1 MNIDKVH
8 SHTAPA
14 VTIEKIAALVVIFG
28 VIYALYLLQTV
39 VGEFKQASAKLDK
52 FDKLSRDVGKL
63 SGKLEILDQANL
75 RIDKMEKYMR
85 YVPMLAKTGQDAL
98 AVSKGMDHKL
108 EITNQRLIGANQ
120 CMVDS
125 AAQIGTLGR
134 SVDGMHSEMT
144 RMTGTMDKMAG
155 ALPSIGGVQQLLAK
169 TSSSLDKTATGVGQV
184 TTGIDKVGGGLDE
197 MRLLLHSMNNQF
209 STLQEMKPTLDK
221 TNTTLEN
228 AFAMLQ
234 PLSESIPQL
243 TSSMQEMNQTSRQMS
258 DTTLE
263 MARSIKK
270 TPKQGALGLAILTAV
285 QFAK

>member
-14 VTIEKIAALVVIFG
+14 VTIEKVAALVVIFG
-28 VIYALYLLQTV
+28 VIYALYLLQTA
-39 VGEFKQASAKLDK
+39 VGEFKRASAKLDK
-52 FDKLSRDVGKL
+52 FDRMSRDVGKL
-63 SGKLEILDQANL
+63 SGKLAILDQANS
-75 RIDKMEKYMR
+75 RIDRMEKYMR

-98 AVSKGMDHKL
+98 AVSKGMDQKL

-144 RMTGTMDKMAG
+144 RMAS

-169 TSSSLDKTATGVGQV
+169 TSSSLDKTAAGVGQV

-197 MRLLLHSMNNQF
+197 MRSLLHSMNNQF
-209 STLQEMKPTLDK
+209 ATLQEMKPTLDK
-221 TNTTLEN
+221 TNTTLES